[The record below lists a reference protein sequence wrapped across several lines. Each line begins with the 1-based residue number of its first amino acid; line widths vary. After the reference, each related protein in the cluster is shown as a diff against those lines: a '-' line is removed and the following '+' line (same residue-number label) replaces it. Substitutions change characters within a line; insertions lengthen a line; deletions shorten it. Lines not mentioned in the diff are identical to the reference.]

1 MVTELKFF
9 IQLLD
14 FCVLNDDHSHHEN
27 PFVDQDIN
35 HHDLTKKKKKRVQ
48 DRLSSKILIE
58 IELMLKKKKEEKL

>member
-35 HHDLTKKKKKRVQ
+35 HHDLTKKKKIQ